1 MNTFFNHFRSLSKR
15 FAVLM
20 GTGLDRY
27 IVNISQLISLNSN
40 CPKSVPKEVNKAVR
54 ELDPIY
60 AVPFI
65 KYFEGYRY
73 HEIAKE
79 LDMPVGTVKTHIRI
93 ARQILRAD
101 LTFK

>member
-1 MNTFFNHFRSLSKR
+1 MNTFINHFRSLSKR
-15 FAVLM
+15 FAMLM
-20 GTGLDRY
+20 SAGLDKY
-27 IVNISQLISLNSN
+27 IVNFHLSISGNSN
-40 CPKSVPKEVNKAVR
+40 DAIFLPKEVNKAVR